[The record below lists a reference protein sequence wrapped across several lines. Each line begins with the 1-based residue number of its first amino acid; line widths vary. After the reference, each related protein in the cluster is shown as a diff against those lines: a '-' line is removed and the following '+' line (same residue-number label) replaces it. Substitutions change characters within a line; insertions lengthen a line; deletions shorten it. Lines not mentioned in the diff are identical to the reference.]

1 MDDTVCYALY
11 LFAFLVILHI
21 FWTNRNTATG
31 IFMEEEEEESWWPWR
46 ITVYNEWP
54 NWGPMKSERVSD
66 ASTLKEL
73 KDAKALPKDAKAL
86 PKDSKALPKA
96 SKDAYSRPWGD
107 PSARSANGLH

>member
-11 LFAFLVILHI
+11 LIAFLVILHV

-31 IFMEEEEEESWWPWR
+31 IFMEEEESWWPWR

-66 ASTLKEL
+66 ASTLKEP
-73 KDAKALPKDAKAL
+73 KDAKALPKDA
-86 PKDSKALPKA
+86 
-96 SKDAYSRPWGD
+96 KDAYSRPWGD

>member
-1 MDDTVCYALY
+1 MDDTICYVLY
-11 LFAFLVILHI
+11 VIAFLVILYV

-54 NWGPMKSERVSD
+54 TWGPMKSERVS
-66 ASTLKEL
+66 AST
-73 KDAKALPKDAKAL
+73 
-86 PKDSKALPKA
+86 SLPKA
-96 SKDAYSRPWGD
+96 SKAYSRPWGD